1 MLLSIVIDGKRI
13 DNSAIDL
20 LIKELLQI
28 PALSKNARDNCV
40 DRNISCDNQID
51 KKWFL
56 IEKYM
61 NKK

>member
-20 LIKELLQI
+20 LVKELLQI

-51 KKWFL
+51 KK
-56 IEKYM
+56 
-61 NKK
+61 

>member
-1 MLLSIVIDGKRI
+1 MLLSIEIDGKRI
-13 DNSAIDL
+13 ANSAIDL

-28 PALSKNARDNCV
+28 PALSKMLEIILSIE
-40 DRNISCDNQID
+40 NISCDNQID